1 MEELGDFMDKD
12 DVFDQIEQAAIQP
25 RLDARAGIS
34 DRELFQILQQGE
46 DEQDIDKIYRFI
58 TSYEMGCYNGPPKI
72 LQEMVLSAYEKSPIR
87 LIEILNAKG
96 RLMEHFMHIACLDND
111 MISAYIRDSRIT
123 NPLLLYECIR
133 QLFAREKRKQNLET
147 VIVLAVIQLSYLDRI
162 LWKRFLSEFEKNT
175 IFIRI
180 LGQVLVG
187 ISEESLKDYAEG
199 IQLDL
204 SVQELQN
211 TTNSFTM
218 ISDEKQNF
226 ILENVAEILYSRWCE
241 HLLSIKLSKKFIAKP
256 IINGYSNLI
265 LTTINFLYSDTTRL
279 KDLLIDQLKEFQ
291 DDMFL
296 WYEKNIHK
304 MTYYFVGITQ
314 IYLSMLVLNGR
325 TLDKSSGEL
334 LRLQLVNAR
343 DLIIRHKYFRSKNEH
358 SDLIDDIIKQIDN
371 YISI

>member
-1 MEELGDFMDKD
+1 MEEIGDFMDKD
-12 DVFDQIEQAAIQP
+12 DVFDQIEHATIQP
-25 RLDARAGIS
+25 MLDPRAGIS
-34 DRELFQILQQGE
+34 DQGLLQILQQGE
-46 DEQDIDKIYRFI
+46 DEHDINKICRFI

-72 LQEMVLSAYEKSPIR
+72 MQEMVLSAYEKSPIR

-96 RLMEHFMHIACLDND
+96 RLIEHFMYISCLDND

-123 NPLLLYECIR
+123 NSLLLYECIR
-133 QLFAREKRKQNLET
+133 QLFAREKREQNLET
-147 VIVLAVIQLSYLDRI
+147 VIVLAVIQLACMDRT
-162 LWKRFLSEFEKNT
+162 LWKRFLSKFEKNS

-204 SVQELQN
+204 SIQELQN
-211 TTNSFTM
+211 ITNSFEI
-218 ISDEKQNF
+218 ISDEKLTF
-226 ILENVAEILYSRWCE
+226 ILENISEILQRRWCE
-241 HLLSIKLSKKFIAKP
+241 HLLSIKLSKKFIDKP

-265 LTTINFLYSDTTRL
+265 LATINFLYCDTTKL
-279 KDLLIDQLKEFQ
+279 KDLLIDQLKGFQ

-296 WYEKNIHK
+296 WYEKKIHK
-304 MTYYFVGITQ
+304 MTYYFVDITQ

-325 TLDKSSGEL
+325 KLDKSSDKP

-343 DLIIRHKYFRSKNEH
+343 DLIIKHKYFRSVNEH
-358 SDLIDDIIKQIDN
+358 SDLIDDIMEQIDN
-371 YISI
+371 NIAI